1 MSTFLWQSIAF
12 GPIFSRRLGQSLG
25 INLLPN
31 DTKICS
37 FNCIYCECGWTLENS
52 CFEKDA
58 FLPATEIL
66 AAIEHKLIECREKNS
81 VIDSITFSGNGEP
94 TLHPSFGEIIDGLL
108 LLRKRYY
115 PDAAI
120 TCLSNS
126 TQLHRQAVLEA
137 LKKIDNP
144 ILKLDAGNEALFQL
158 INKPTISVSQQEV
171 VQHLKKLSG
180 IAIIQT
186 LFLKGKINNHYFDN
200 SNEDNIDA
208 WLANLEE
215 IRPKQVMIYSLDRE
229 TPQTELIK
237 LTPQELEQ
245 IAIRV
250 RNKGIQTSVF

>member
-52 CFEKDA
+52 YWDKDS
-58 FLPATEIL
+58 FLPAEQIL
-66 AAIEHKLIECREKNS
+66 KAIEHKLIECREKNS

-94 TLHPSFGEIIDGLL
+94 TLHPSFGQIIDRLL
-108 LLRKRYY
+108 LLRKQYY
-115 PDAAI
+115 PSAVI

-126 TQLHRQAVLEA
+126 TQLHRQDVLES

-144 ILKLDAGNEALFQL
+144 IMKLDAGNETLFQL
-158 INKPTISVSQQEV
+158 INQPTIFVSQEEV
-171 VQHLKKLSG
+171 VQNLKKLSG

-200 SNEDNIDA
+200 SNEENINA
-208 WLANLEE
+208 WLADLKE
-215 IRPKQVMIYSLDRE
+215 INPKQVMIYSLDRE

-237 LTPQELEQ
+237 LTRQELEQ

-250 RNKGIQTSVF
+250 RNKGFQTSVF

>member
-37 FNCIYCECGWTLENS
+37 FNCIYCECGWTFENP
-52 CFEKDA
+52 ELRKDS
-58 FLPATEIL
+58 FLPATQIL
-66 AAIEHKLIECREKNS
+66 EAIEHKLFECQEKNS

-94 TLHPSFGEIIDGLL
+94 TLHPAFGEIINGLL
-108 LLRKRYY
+108 LLRKQYY
-115 PDAAI
+115 PSAVI

-126 TQLHRQAVLEA
+126 TQLHRQDVLEA

-144 ILKLDAGNEALFQL
+144 ILKLDAGSEALFQL

-171 VQHLKKLSG
+171 VQNLKKLSG

-186 LFLKGKINNHYFDN
+186 LFLKGKIDNHYFDN
-200 SNEDNIDA
+200 SNEENINA
-208 WLANLEE
+208 WLTNLED
-215 IRPKQVMIYSLDRE
+215 IRPKQIMIYSLDRE
-229 TPQTELIK
+229 TPQKELIR
-237 LTPQELEQ
+237 LTREELEQ

-250 RNKGIQTSVF
+250 RNKGFQTSVF